1 MDKISE
7 KDIEINKSFRKFIK
21 PFMPNKAMVASN
33 DITLIDGKN
42 VITDEYEI
50 SQTFNKHYINTINSV
65 EKSCG
70 NKPYK
75 IGTTLGCL
83 NDSDVIGRIIRLY
96 QNYSMVLKIKNK
108 FVSDLNSFDFQ
119 QIKAPEV
126 RKLLKEI
133 DVEKALGVDTI
144 PPKLIKISA
153 DIIAEPLTQV
163 INCCLRQ
170 GIFPGNAKI
179 ASVVPLDKGKP
190 DKYDVLNYRPV
201 RS

>member
-1 MDKISE
+1 MSMRFHRHLTSTILTLLILS
-7 KDIEINKSFRKFIK
+7 RK
-21 PFMPNKAMVASN
+21 VAE
-33 DITLIDGKN
+33 T
-42 VITDEYEI
+42 
-50 SQTFNKHYINTINSV
+50 NT
-65 EKSCG
+65 
-70 NKPYK
+70 K

-96 QNYSMVLKIKNK
+96 QNYPSVLKIKNK

-133 DVEKALGVDTI
+133 DVEKALGVDTF

-179 ASVVPLDKGKP
+179 ASVVPFDKGKP